1 MSELS
6 EKVLMITKSF
16 MGPASQN
23 FLERQTR
30 SHMKGLEFN
39 DLRNEHLPELL
50 KWLSVSAKL
59 IIDDKAE
66 NMVKRMEAVL
76 NVKRAV

>member
-1 MSELS
+1 
-6 EKVLMITKSF
+6 
-16 MGPASQN
+16 
-23 FLERQTR
+23 
-30 SHMKGLEFN
+30 MKGLEFN